1 MRTKGQLSRR
11 DALQALAMV
20 GAGAFSGA
28 PSSGRAVPAPV
39 GDHAIDATLQ
49 RAVDL
54 RQVPGVV
61 AMAAT
66 DRAVI
71 YEGAFGPRS
80 VGAATRMSPDTVFR
94 IASMVKLLTSVAAMQ
109 LVEQDKLKLDE
120 PAEKID
126 PELASFLVLCEP
138 GNQTPCAAQKWPLV
152 VSEQRRSQIIK
163 GSGDGKPAVASRPS
177 RDLNRPGDGSGEPPL
192 PV

>member
-1 MRTKGQLSRR
+1 M
-11 DALQALAMV
+11 
-20 GAGAFSGA
+20 
-28 PSSGRAVPAPV
+28 
-39 GDHAIDATLQ
+39 
-49 RAVDL
+49 

-80 VGAATRMSPDTVFR
+80 VGAATKMSPDTVFR

-126 PELASFLVLCEP
+126 PELASFL
-138 GNQTPCAAQKWPLV
+138 GA
-152 VSEQRRSQIIK
+152 RRF
-163 GSGDGKPAVASRPS
+163 
-177 RDLNRPGDGSGEPPL
+177 
-192 PV
+192 